1 MTNTPNS
8 PSGEEDQQGKRNG
21 VLQFLDS
28 ATVQSSRPWLL
39 PVGAGL
45 ALAVAF
51 GLGRCSGTSPQITT
65 PSDPS
70 QTDTSQVREGKPME
84 GVKMSEAQLRSF
96 GIELIEPERSS
107 GAERP
112 ISGFVE
118 AAVGGSSAVGVPVA
132 GRIRKLLVAPGD
144 AVRAGQPIAAVVSPE
159 AAMIYAELEVSR
171 AQAKLVDGQYRR
183 MLSLAKKGY
192 LPWQELENKRIE
204 IVRANAEVRAAAA
217 KASTADSPDA
227 SGNVLFKSPISGQV
241 TAVKMLPGSFV
252 QAGEVVA
259 EISNPGATEL
269 HFVVTPIL
277 GESIKVGELLR
288 VTAGSREFQAR
299 VTSVGSGGSGANRG
313 TLLRAQPINATTPPA
328 GTAVTA
334 FPVVNAADIRLTVPS
349 GAVQTLNGSPVVFL
363 YEKGVARP
371 LSVAIGKQ
379 TGGRTE
385 ILSGLKGGET
395 LAGSNTYVL
404 KTELERSR
412 P

>member
-1 MTNTPNS
+1 M
-8 PSGEEDQQGKRNG
+8 
-21 VLQFLDS
+21 
-28 ATVQSSRPWLL
+28 
-39 PVGAGL
+39 
-45 ALAVAF
+45 
-51 GLGRCSGTSPQITT
+51 
-65 PSDPS
+65 
-70 QTDTSQVREGKPME
+70 
-84 GVKMSEAQLRSF
+84 
-96 GIELIEPERSS
+96 
-107 GAERP
+107 
-112 ISGFVE
+112 
-118 AAVGGSSAVGVPVA
+118 GVPVA

-183 MLSLAKKGY
+183 MLPLAKKGY